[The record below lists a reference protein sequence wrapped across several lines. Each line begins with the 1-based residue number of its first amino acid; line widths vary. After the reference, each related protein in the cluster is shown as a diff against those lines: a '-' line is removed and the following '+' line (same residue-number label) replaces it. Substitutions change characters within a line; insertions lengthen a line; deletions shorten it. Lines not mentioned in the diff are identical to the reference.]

1 MVVKIENPKYS
12 YAGNNIVSV
21 SGELV
26 LYDDSDNATEL
37 YRRGISTR
45 GNLSDA
51 TSDTDGE
58 FLWKVNAENALV
70 QQAQAIIAKYKA
82 MMQIAA
88 SMWPGIST
96 PDEALGHLVSA
107 VEAKIVK

>member
-12 YAGNNIVSV
+12 YVGNNIVSV
-21 SGELV
+21 SSEVV
-26 LYDDSDNATEL
+26 LYDDDGTTEL
-37 YRRGISTR
+37 FRRGIGTK

-58 FLWKVNAENALV
+58 LLWKVNAEKALV

-82 MMQIAA
+82 MMQIAT

-96 PDEALGHLVSA
+96 PDEALGHLASD
-107 VEAKIVK
+107 VENKIGA